1 MASKQC
7 AIALILLLGAAAYT
21 LLRLVGVNQE
31 YQESLCS
38 RNIAWKCWTLKR
50 NAHIAFIMQ
59 RFAKYPEH
67 DKIWYLSLSHKF
79 YTQTTNSFKHSPQP
93 TYLPLSRLAPMKL
106 YVLITVAHR
115 FRLPL
120 FIDTHLKN
128 FETFVSRFHPSLISK
143 MLIWIPN
150 ILAYA
155 KIRTSSIWQRRQQQ
169 SPMQHPFVY
178 RWNRPDQC
186 NLRRE
191 DAEKKMD
198 FVMYSKPLQGIQ
210 IESEPRPNSV
220 WGSKVV

>member
-1 MASKQC
+1 MRNLIAPGTLPGSAALSNATPISLSSSKDAQN
-7 AIALILLLGAAAYT
+7 ILNMT
-21 LLRLVGVNQE
+21 R
-31 YQESLCS
+31 SD
-38 RNIAWKCWTLKR
+38 I
-50 NAHIAFIMQ
+50 
-59 RFAKYPEH
+59 
-67 DKIWYLSLSHKF
+67 LSLRHKF

-198 FVMYSKPLQGIQ
+198 FVMYSNPLQGIQ